1 MGIVDED
8 VVRVREASDI
18 VAIVSQHTQLK
29 KVGRRQVGLCPFHN
43 EKTPSF
49 SVNSEEGLYYCFGCG
64 AKGDVITF
72 VRDVEH
78 LDFVGAVE
86 WLAAKAG
93 VTLRY
98 TDRSESENRKRR
110 LHLQGAVEKAVDWY
124 HELLLSDDDAG
135 TARGYLRQR
144 GFDKEMV
151 ERYRLGWAPRGWDA
165 LSRRLRLSDAD
176 LTDSGLGFVNTRGRQ
191 QDFFRGRVLFP
202 IFDDQGRPIAFGG
215 RLLPGDEDGPKYQN
229 SKENVLYQKSRTLY
243 GLNWAKADVVASG
256 EVIVCEGYTDV
267 IGFNVCG
274 IERAVATCGTSL
286 TEDHFRTLRRYAP
299 RVVLAYDADEA
310 GSAASERVY
319 EWEQAYGIDVA
330 VADLPDG
337 VDPDELARAD
347 PAALVQSV
355 ADARPL
361 LAFRIERLFRR
372 ADVSTAEGRARA
384 ASAALDLVREHP
396 SELVRDQYVMEIADA
411 CRVDPEHLRAQL
423 AAPARVRGRQ
433 AGPADLRPPGHDAE
447 VEAIRLAVLR
457 PQEVAPLL
465 DERLFIGAIT
475 RPAYRALAS
484 AETLHEAISAADPD
498 VGELL
503 TRVAVEE
510 STAEPLDVVAR
521 LVGEAVNRALHGLES
536 EARRAEDPLEYAS
549 IVAWLKLRLEEL
561 REPETVGKA
570 AEQLLAWLTE
580 RSEDG
585 ND

>member
-8 VVRVREASDI
+8 VVRVREASDL

-49 SVNSEEGLYYCFGCG
+49 SVNAEEGLYYCFGCG
-64 AKGDVITF
+64 AKGDAITF
-72 VRDVEH
+72 VREVEH

-93 VTLRY
+93 VAVRY
-98 TDRSESENRKRR
+98 TDRSESESRKRK
-110 LHLQGAVEKAVDWY
+110 LHLQQALERAVGWY
-124 HELLLSDDDAG
+124 HERLLSADDAG
-135 TARGYLRQR
+135 AARAYLRQR

-151 ERYRLGWAPRGWDA
+151 ERYRLGWAPRGWDS
-165 LSRRLRLSDAD
+165 LSRWLRLSDSD
-176 LTDSGLGFVNTRGRQ
+176 LTDSGLGLVNSRGRQ

-202 IFDDQGRPIAFGG
+202 IFDDQGRAVAFGG
-215 RLLPGDEDGPKYQN
+215 RVLPGEDGPKYQN
-229 SKENVLYQKSRTLY
+229 SRENVLYQKGRTLY

-256 EVIVCEGYTDV
+256 EVVVCEGYTDV
-267 IGFNVCG
+267 IGFNVSG

-337 VDPDELARAD
+337 VDPDDLARAD

-411 CRVDPEHLRAQL
+411 CRVDAEHLRAQL
-423 AAPARVRGRQ
+423 VAAARSRHHRSGV
-433 AGPADLRPPGHDAE
+433 ADLPPPGHDAE

-457 PQEVAPLL
+457 PQEVASLL
-465 DERLFIGAIT
+465 DGRLFIGAT
-475 RPAYRALAS
+475 TGAAFHALAS
-484 AETLHEAISAADPD
+484 AQTLHEAISASDPD

-510 STAEPLDVVAR
+510 STAEPIDVVAR
-521 LVGEAVNRALHGLES
+521 LVGEAVNRALQDLES